1 MGHPTRQWQRDKV
14 DPYPEEKMAAEGQP
28 TSTICGVL
36 REIHAT
42 TRNDEIRV
50 LSRIATTMAKKMQ
63 ARLEHY
69 WRATNGQG

>member
-1 MGHPTRQWQRDKV
+1 
-14 DPYPEEKMAAEGQP
+14 MAAEGQP